1 MTNKNK
7 LQNLKNEKGMVKIND
22 SVILI
27 RINRTYKEN
36 MSEKELYEAT
46 RKAWRLNLERA
57 KSAKYV
63 FSVYKGIIKEVYK
76 ANNWKF
82 SEIYNGK
89 KRYEFNGKMA
99 DKNIRTK
106 YLDMS
111 LVKYFKRGDSYP
123 IRYINC

>member
-1 MTNKNK
+1 MINKNK
-7 LQNLKNEKGMVKIND
+7 LQNLKNRKEKIKIND
-22 SVILI
+22 PVILI

-36 MSEKELYEAT
+36 MSEEELYEAT
-46 RKAWRLNLERA
+46 RKAWRLNLERVEN
-57 KSAKYV
+57 AKYV
-63 FSVYKGIIKEVYK
+63 FSLYKGIIIEVYK
-76 ANNWKF
+76 TDNWKF
-82 SEIYNGK
+82 SKIHNGK
-89 KRYEFNGKMA
+89 KRYEFNGKIA